1 MRDKTEQK
9 VKTFE
14 LKTFEGENKTGRKV
28 KEKSGLRRKV
38 RILNLKQVTKL
49 KQRRK
54 GI

>member
-14 LKTFEGENKTGRKV
+14 LKTFEGEIKTGRKV

-38 RILNLKQVTKL
+38 RILNLKKVTKL
-49 KQRRK
+49 KLRRK